1 MGALEVWL
9 GLLISVR
16 VFSSCSNEI
25 CRLVFLEIF
34 YKKFFLLFILI
45 WDILSPLIAGSFY
58 VVDQL

>member
-25 CRLVFLEIF
+25 CRLVFLEIL
-34 YKKFFLLFILI
+34 KKFFLLFILI